1 MPDGIQLSLQLREI
15 TDCFSTLKVI
25 EKRCLNDEFVELV
38 FQKTEIDEWHRIL
51 SAFLGNP
58 TKPQGKEPSVKDLE
72 ITSTT
77 GGIRL
82 DQTLF
87 EHEFENGTIIA
98 KFWPWQDDSHITLK
112 MALLMK

>member
-1 MPDGIQLSLQLREI
+1 MPDEIQLSLQLRQI
-15 TDCFSTLKVI
+15 TDCFSSLNVV

-38 FQKTEIDEWHRIL
+38 FSNKELDEWYRIV
-51 SAFLGNP
+51 SAFLGAP
-58 TKPQGKEPSVKDLE
+58 TKPQGKEPSEQDLK
-72 ITSTT
+72 ITSAT

-87 EHEFENGTIIA
+87 EHEFENGTIVA
-98 KFWPWQDDSHITLK
+98 KFWPWQDNAHITLK